1 MATKFFFFFLLK
13 DCAKKLELRSFNL
26 IGMCTQGGEHS
37 PKSEQRRRM
46 GGGGVGKENTKS

>member
-1 MATKFFFFFLLK
+1 MAIKFFLFVFFLLK

-37 PKSEQRRRM
+37 DIAY
-46 GGGGVGKENTKS
+46 GGLHRLSKE